1 VIQEVEHGEA
11 ISIYVL
17 PLLARRLLCRHC
29 PSSLLPAL
37 TPRNDNSEIFQQF
50 NNRLDRDIFPAYTA
64 RAVLMSFSRSAFSVK
79 SPLVRLFLLAFVCC
93 LVFSL
98 PVLASETGDTS
109 ASTGHF
115 HDTTQ
120 AQSTQDSASQPEALA
135 GRHQEQT
142 TEEPASMGTL
152 DYLVSSKYLA
162 WFGMMFIGV
171 VLLLLKGINRW
182 VRLGMLLAAFVLF
195 GLDYIFM
202 VHPSPMCGVTKLFT
216 FKFTSGSF
224 IPIFLAIFLAIFV
237 TSLLGRKLFCGWVC
251 PLGAFQE
258 LINKIPFKPR
268 WKQFNFGMFNAVRFA
283 LLAMFFLTFFDVKLY
298 LAYFAQDIGNVSP
311 DLLTAYSAYSVYDPI
326 NYFEQL
332 HWGVSNVRWW
342 VMMVI
347 LVIASLAL
355 YRPFCYSIC
364 PIGAISWLLEKIA
377 PGRVRIDR
385 KLCND
390 CQVCV
395 IKSPCPTIKPLL
407 EGKNFTLPDC
417 TSCGECI
424 DTCSRKAITFGFR
437 R

>member
-1 VIQEVEHGEA
+1 MF
-11 ISIYVL
+11 
-17 PLLARRLLCRHC
+17 PLH
-29 PSSLLPAL
+29 
-37 TPRNDNSEIFQQF
+37 
-50 NNRLDRDIFPAYTA
+50 NRLDRNMFRAYTA
-64 RAVLMSFSRSAFSVK
+64 RAVIMSLSRSTFLIK
-79 SPLVRLFLLAFVCC
+79 SPLVLSLFFAFAFCLAI
-93 LVFSL
+93 SM
-98 PVLASETGDTS
+98 PVLATETGDTS
-109 ASTGHF
+109 ASPSHS
-115 HDTTQ
+115 HDSVQ
-120 AQSTQDSASQPEALA
+120 VQSVSDSVAQPSTLA
-135 GRHQEQT
+135 EQHQEET
-142 TEEPASMGTL
+142 TEKSAPLGTL
-152 DYLVSSKYLA
+152 DFLMTSKYLA
-162 WFGMMFIGV
+162 WFGMMVVGV
-171 VLLLLKGINRW
+171 VLLLLKRINRW
-182 VRLGMLLAAFVLF
+182 VRLGMMLVAFVLF

-216 FKFTSGSF
+216 FWFTRGTAV
-224 IPIFLAIFLAIFV
+224 PVFLAIFLAIFV
-237 TSLLGRKLFCGWVC
+237 PSLLGRKLFCGWVC

-283 LLAMFFLTFFDVKLY
+283 LLAMFFLTFFDVKSY
-298 LAYFAQDIGNVSP
+298 LSYFAQDVGNVPP

-332 HWGVSNVRWW
+332 HWGVSDVRWW
-342 VMMVI
+342 IMMII
-347 LVIASLAL
+347 LVVASLAL

-364 PIGAISWLLEKIA
+364 PIGAISWLGEKIA

-407 EGKNFTLPDC
+407 EGKNLTLPDC

-424 DTCSRKAITFGFR
+424 GTCNRKAITFGFR

>member
-1 VIQEVEHGEA
+1 MD
-11 ISIYVL
+11 
-17 PLLARRLLCRHC
+17 PLMFPFH
-29 PSSLLPAL
+29 
-37 TPRNDNSEIFQQF
+37 
-50 NNRLDRDIFPAYTA
+50 NRLDNNMSQAYTG
-64 RAVLMSFSRSAFSVK
+64 RAVIMSLSRSTFPIK
-79 SPLVRLFLLAFVCC
+79 SPLILSLFLAFACC
-93 LVFSL
+93 LAISL
-98 PVLASETGDTS
+98 PILASETGDTS
-109 ASTGHF
+109 APAGHP

-120 AQSTQDSASQPEALA
+120 AQSTPDSASQPEALA

-142 TEEPASMGTL
+142 IEEPASMGTL
-152 DYLVSSKYLA
+152 DYLLSSKYLA
-162 WFGMMFIGV
+162 WFGMMVIGV

-182 VRLGMLLAAFVLF
+182 VRLGMVVVAFVLF

-216 FKFTSGSF
+216 FKITTGSF

-237 TSLLGRKLFCGWVC
+237 PSILGRKLFCGWVC

-258 LINKIPFKPR
+258 LFNKIPFKWR

-283 LLAMFFLTFFDVKLY
+283 LLAMFFLTFFDIKSY

-311 DLLTAYSAYSVYDPI
+311 ELLAAYSAYSVYDPI

-332 HWGVSNVRWW
+332 HWGASEVRWW
-342 VMMVI
+342 VMMI
-347 LVIASLAL
+347 LLVIASLAL
-355 YRPFCYSIC
+355 YRPFCYLIC
-364 PIGAISWLLEKIA
+364 PIGAISWLLEKVA
-377 PGRVRIDR
+377 PGRVRVDR

-407 EGKNFTLPDC
+407 AGKDFTLPDC

>member
-1 VIQEVEHGEA
+1 
-11 ISIYVL
+11 
-17 PLLARRLLCRHC
+17 
-29 PSSLLPAL
+29 
-37 TPRNDNSEIFQQF
+37 
-50 NNRLDRDIFPAYTA
+50 
-64 RAVLMSFSRSAFSVK
+64 M
-79 SPLVRLFLLAFVCC
+79 
-93 LVFSL
+93 

-109 ASTGHF
+109 ASTSHS
-115 HDTTQ
+115 HDSVQ
-120 AQSTQDSASQPEALA
+120 VQSASDSVTQPSTLA
-135 GRHQEQT
+135 EQHQEEP
-142 TEEPASMGTL
+142 TEKPAPKGAL
-152 DYLVSSKYLA
+152 DFLMTSKYLA
-162 WFGMMFIGV
+162 WFGMMIVGI

-182 VRLGMLLAAFVLF
+182 VRLGMLLVAFVLF

-216 FKFTSGSF
+216 FWFTRGTAV
-224 IPIFLAIFLAIFV
+224 PIFLAIFLAIFIP
-237 TSLLGRKLFCGWVC
+237 SLLGRKLFCGWVC

-283 LLAMFFLTFFDVKLY
+283 LLAMFFLTFFDVKSY
-298 LAYFAQDIGNVSP
+298 LAYFAEDIGGVSP
-311 DLLTAYSAYSVYDPI
+311 DLLKAYSAYSVYDPI

-332 HWGVSNVRWW
+332 HWGVSDARWW
-342 VMMVI
+342 VMMII

-364 PIGAISWLLEKIA
+364 PIGAISWLAEKIA
-377 PGRVRIDR
+377 PGRIRIDR

-407 EGKNFTLPDC
+407 EGKNLKLPDC

-424 DTCSRKAITFGFR
+424 GTCNRKAIKFGFTR
-437 R
+437 